1 MQLPTINKKF
11 LLKFVVVL
19 ALLAGA
25 LLGTHALQA
34 RRIPEALKS
43 QAERA
48 DEQSLTDPKKAD
60 NAISYL
66 RQYLEFRPTDVDA
79 QEKLAELLR
88 GRAKRTGKSPSDL
101 LLLYDKILLND
112 PNRIETRREA
122 IKASLAIGRY
132 TDAETHCQALIK
144 QLPSEASVWVDL
156 AYAQRGLQKMTDA
169 RSNYDKAI
177 QLEPTNSEA
186 YQELADFLY
195 NELRNKDEA
204 KAVLDRLV
212 KAIPDAAKSYAVRAR
227 FHNSLGQDAAALAD
241 AKKALSLDANYA
253 DAMLIMGEQMQ
264 KFRESVQTAA
274 DLFKNGMVKFPSDVR
289 FVRQLAWLEVSR
301 GNNGAAVSVLEDGL
315 AHVSEKDRFDLL
327 VPLAD
332 MLMTMRDPEKPKQ
345 LITKL
350 QSRSST
356 DPAEKRTIAMQSLYL
371 ISRLAMSENRWSDGI
386 RDLEKLRG
394 DCGELIGLECQTNLL
409 LSYCFQRTGNTE
421 QEEKVLRLL
430 LSRDPNHLA
439 GRRALGD
446 LCLNTGRFD
455 ESIAEYEIAARS
467 RYSTA
472 DCRAKLLKMKAT
484 RYRNS
489 NASKIAW
496 AELDAQLDAFRP
508 SFGESS
514 AEFGLLRAEL
524 LKARGQLDRA
534 LAILR
539 NEANKR
545 PTDAKV
551 WSIYSSYAADYAGVS
566 PALCILD
573 EAQAACGDKLE
584 LRLARATLSA
594 RDPSALRP
602 LEPLSAQIDLW
613 PEGEQSQL
621 LFGLVEVYDRLNDE
635 ANVQK
640 TYRRIAGR
648 YPSERA
654 VWEGLFDRSTRSG
667 DVATANEARAMI
679 LKLDPKSMETSTL
692 LRGLEVANSKRVTE
706 CAVAIT
712 GMIEQFSSTPNR
724 SDVCVVLGRLQMLQG
739 DSAKAGECFQRGV
752 RIDPMRFGM
761 TQEYLQFLATTA
773 NEAVLQRLI
782 TRLSQDFRWSG
793 EPLRRA
799 IRQTVSRIDAVAA
812 KRLIDLAKPHVERDP
827 DGTGWVGDCYKA
839 AGFENDAMTYY
850 TKAVAAPTAT
860 ADDWLRLAIRLT
872 EAKNESAA
880 VDTMKLAKAKLNS
893 SQLYSMTT
901 AQFADTPLSP
911 KNWKPDL
918 PTIADKKM
926 YAQAQLSLKLSRF
939 LKNDAVIV
947 LEDFIRENAASSKDC
962 VWARRQLA
970 MMLAAR
976 GTTQDR
982 ARAKELLT
990 GDDATIGDTADEK
1003 RSTAAVLAGLSRQ
1016 LEGSD
1021 RDVVLNRAVTVLAD
1035 VVSETK
1041 NPRDKFLLSQLY
1053 RTSASWM
1060 PDETA
1065 KNHRRLG
1072 RTLLQELIRDDRTN
1086 IDYYVAALEEA
1097 TEPADKQFAQ
1107 NCADSLIK
1115 TYPSDFRVVQAVA
1128 RHAVRTGQGANAMD
1142 ILIAYSKTADTTPG
1156 DYQARCGRT
1165 AELLDELVRK
1175 QEIKGTEIASA
1186 MTNFAVEKYDVL
1198 YEYRPDTIVAVAG
1211 MLSNDNRPSEA
1222 FAKIE
1227 KHAKLLPAR
1236 VRVLAGL
1243 AILRSGSR
1251 EPKSVQQVRTW
1262 LDASK
1267 NEEPNSVAV
1276 LLNEGEF
1283 YSLTKDFD
1291 AAEKAYQA
1299 VLKSDDQNVVALNN
1313 LAWLLAANPDA
1324 SDRAMDSVEKATR
1337 LIGLTGE
1344 LLDTRARIRIAK
1356 MQYAEAIQDLQAA
1369 LKQEQTALRLFHLA
1383 LANKLQSPDKPDA
1396 GKDYF
1401 TQAKK
1406 RGLTQSMVH
1415 PADEVVYKQFDA
1427 TK

>member
-19 ALLAGA
+19 AVLAGA
-25 LLGTHALQA
+25 LFGTHALQA

-48 DEQSLTDPKKAD
+48 EEAAATDPKKAD
-60 NAISYL
+60 SAISYL
-66 RQYLEFRPTDVDA
+66 RQYLEFSPTDVNA
-79 QEKLAELLR
+79 QEKLAVMLR
-88 GRAKRTGKSPSDL
+88 ARAKRTGKAPSDL
-101 LLLYDKILLND
+101 LMLYDRILLAD
-112 PNRIETRREA
+112 PSRMETRREA
-122 IKASLAIGRY
+122 IKASIAIGRY
-132 TDAETHCQALIK
+132 TDAETHCLALIK
-144 QLPSEASVWVDL
+144 QLPNDAAVWVDL

-169 RSNYDKAI
+169 RSSYDKAI
-177 QLEPTNSEA
+177 QLEPTKSEA

-195 NELRNKDEA
+195 NEMRNKDEA
-204 KAVLDRLV
+204 RVVLDQLV
-212 KAIPDAAKSYAVRAR
+212 KAIPDAAKSYTIRAR
-227 FHNSLGQDAAALAD
+227 FNSALGQDAAALAD
-241 AKKALSLDANYA
+241 AKKAIALEA
-253 DAMLIMGEQMQ
+253 DNGEAMLLMGEQLQ
-264 KFRESVQTAA
+264 KSRESVQAAA
-274 DLFKNGMVKFPSDVR
+274 DLFKQGMSKYPQDVR

-301 GNNGAAVSVLEDGL
+301 SNNGAAVTVLENGL
-315 AHVSEKDRFDLL
+315 ANVSEKDRFDLL

-332 MLMTMRDPEKPKQ
+332 MLLTMRDPEKPRQ

-350 QSRSST
+350 QSRTST
-356 DPAEKRTIAMQSLYL
+356 DPVEQRTIAMQSLYL
-371 ISRLAMSENRWSDGI
+371 VGRLAMSENRWSDAI
-386 RDLEKLRG
+386 RDLEKLRA
-394 DCGELIGLECQTNLL
+394 DCGELVGLECQTNLL
-409 LSYCFQRTGNTE
+409 LSYCYQRTGEPE

-455 ESIAEYEIAARS
+455 ESIAEYEIAAKS

-472 DCRAKLLKMKAT
+472 DCRAKLLKMKAS
-484 RYRNS
+484 RYRNTG
-489 NASKIAW
+489 ASKAAW
-496 AELDAQLDAFRP
+496 AELDAQLEAFRP
-508 SFGESS
+508 SFGDSTS
-514 AEFGLLRAEL
+514 EFGLLRAEL
-524 LKARGQLDRA
+524 LKTRGQLDRA

-551 WSIYSSYAADYAGVS
+551 WSIYANTAADFAGVS
-566 PALCILD
+566 PALSILD

-594 RDPSALRP
+594 RDPSGLRP
-602 LEPLSAQIDLW
+602 IEPLSAQIDLW
-613 PEGEQSQL
+613 PESEQSQL
-621 LFGLVEVYDRLNDE
+621 LFGLVEVFDRLNDE

-679 LKLDPKSMETSTL
+679 LKLDPKSAETATL
-692 LRGLEVANSKRVTE
+692 LRGLEVANAKRTAE
-706 CAVAIT
+706 SSAAIA
-712 GMIEQFSSTPNR
+712 GMVEEFTSTPNR
-724 SDVCVVLGRLQMLQG
+724 SDICVVLGRLYLLHG
-739 DSAKAGECFQRGV
+739 DTAKAGECFQRGA
-752 RIDPMRFGM
+752 RIDPLRFGL
-761 TQEYLQFLATTA
+761 TQEYLQFLAVTG
-773 NEAVLQRLI
+773 NEAVLQRLM
-782 TRLSQDFRWSG
+782 TRLAQDFRWSG

-799 IRQTVSRIDAVAA
+799 IRQTVARIDAVAA

-827 DGTGWVGDCYKA
+827 DGTGWLGDCYKA
-839 AGFENDAMTYY
+839 AGFENDAMVHFAN
-850 TKAVAAPTAT
+850 AVTLPTST
-860 ADDWLRLAIRLT
+860 ADDWLRLAIRQT
-872 EAKNESAA
+872 EAKNEIAA
-880 VDTMKLAKAKLNS
+880 IETMKLAKTKLNS
-893 SQLYSMTT
+893 PQLYYMTA

-911 KNWKPDL
+911 KNWLPEL
-918 PTIADKKM
+918 PTISEKKM
-926 YAQAQLSLKLSRF
+926 FSQARLSLKLSRF
-939 LKNDAVIV
+939 QKDEAVVV
-947 LEDFIRENAASSKDC
+947 LEDFIRENGASTKDC

-982 ARAKELLT
+982 SRAKELLT
-990 GDDATIGDTADEK
+990 GEDATIGDTADEK

-1021 RDVVLNRAVTVLAD
+1021 RDQVLNRAVTVLAD
-1035 VVSETK
+1035 VVRETK

-1086 IDYYVAALEEA
+1086 IEYYVAALEEA
-1097 TEPADKQFAQ
+1097 TEPADQQVAQ
-1107 NCADSLIK
+1107 NCADYLIK
-1115 TYPSDFRVVQAVA
+1115 NFPTDYRVVQAVA
-1128 RHAVRTGQGANAMD
+1128 RHAVRTGQGEKALD
-1142 ILIAYSKTADTTPG
+1142 ILVAYSKTADATPG
-1156 DYQARCGRT
+1156 DYQARCSRT
-1165 AELLDELVRK
+1165 AELLDELIRK
-1175 QEIKGTEIASA
+1175 PGIKGTDLASR
-1186 MTNFAVEKYDVL
+1186 MTNFAIEKYDVL
-1198 YEYRPDTIVAVAG
+1198 YEFRPDAIVAVAG
-1211 MLSNDNRPSEA
+1211 MLSNDNRPAEA

-1251 EPKSVQQVRTW
+1251 EAKSVDKVRTW
-1262 LDASK
+1262 LDSSR

-1283 YSLTKDFD
+1283 HSLTKDFD

-1299 VLKSDDQNVVALNN
+1299 VLKIDDQNVVALNN
-1313 LAWLLAANPDA
+1313 LAWLLAANPEA
-1324 SDRAMDSVEKATR
+1324 SDRAMDLVEKATR

-1344 LLDTRARIRIAK
+1344 LLDTRARIRISK
-1356 MQYAEAIQDLQAA
+1356 KQYTEAMQDLQAA

-1383 LANKLQSPDKPDA
+1383 LATSMKAADSPEA

-1401 TQAKK
+1401 AQAKK
-1406 RGLTQSMVH
+1406 RGLRMSQVH
-1415 PADEVVYKQFDA
+1415 PADEAIYQQFDA
-1427 TK
+1427 MK